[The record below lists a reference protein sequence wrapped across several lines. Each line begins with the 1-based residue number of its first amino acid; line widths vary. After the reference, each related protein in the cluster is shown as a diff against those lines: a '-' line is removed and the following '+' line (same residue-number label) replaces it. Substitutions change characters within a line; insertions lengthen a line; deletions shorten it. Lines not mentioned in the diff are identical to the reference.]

1 MSMVVRQPN
10 PKALPCSAV
19 FAASPADLD
28 NLAPLPTEGIRQV
41 MHWYDFLCPFCY
53 VGQQRNTIFEGRGFD
68 VIDLPFQ
75 AHPDIPPGGRAVGPR
90 SGPMVAR
97 IEDEAWLAGLP
108 INATAPAQ
116 HPHGA
121 GRGRMD
127 APP

>member
-1 MSMVVRQPN
+1 MYG
-10 PKALPCSAV
+10 V

-28 NLAPLPTEGIRQV
+28 NLAPLPTEGVRRV
-41 MHWYDFLCPFCY
+41 LHWYDFLCPFCY
-53 VGQQRNTIFEGRGFD
+53 VGQQRNTIFEDRGFD

-75 AHPDIPPGGRAVGPR
+75 AHPDIPSGRPRRRPAQRPDGRASSRTRP
-90 SGPMVAR
+90 
-97 IEDEAWLAGLP
+97 ELAGLP
-108 INATAPAQ
+108 INWPRSPAQ